1 MSFVWVQDALTRRRS
16 RGRKLSQPLLIVS
29 GCVVTLSVLLAIL
42 GPLISPYSPTEVD
55 ILAPS
60 LPPSAQHWFGTDSLG
75 RDIFSRVLHGAG
87 LSYLAAASI
96 VLIATVLGTAI
107 ALLAAW
113 RGGWIDGLVTRGL
126 NVLFAVPSILIAI
139 LATAVFGVG
148 MWAPVLALS
157 VVYIPYIARV
167 VRSVAVKERKRP
179 YVESLQLS
187 GLSSLRIVIFHIL
200 PNVFPTV
207 LAQATFGFG
216 SAILDFAS
224 VSFLGL
230 GVQPPAAELGIMVFQ
245 GRDEILNGAFQ
256 QTFAASAVIIIT
268 VVALNVFGD
277 QLTTWLGRR

>member
-1 MSFVWVQDALTRRRS
+1 
-16 RGRKLSQPLLIVS
+16 
-29 GCVVTLSVLLAIL
+29 
-42 GPLISPYSPTEVD
+42 
-55 ILAPS
+55 
-60 LPPSAQHWFGTDSLG
+60 
-75 RDIFSRVLHGAG
+75 
-87 LSYLAAASI
+87 
-96 VLIATVLGTAI
+96 LGTAI

-224 VSFLGL
+224 V
-230 GVQPPAAELGIMVFQ
+230 
-245 GRDEILNGAFQ
+245 
-256 QTFAASAVIIIT
+256 
-268 VVALNVFGD
+268 
-277 QLTTWLGRR
+277 